1 MDNKKFKMIDEEFL
15 CNVCGK
21 KVDILEYTARDHCP
35 YCLSSLHIDINP
47 GDRACLCLGV
57 LDAIGVEIG
66 KKDTLKIIYKCRKCG
81 MIKRNKMAIDDN
93 YDLILKL
100 ASNPIDIH

>member
-1 MDNKKFKMIDEEFL
+1 MDNKKFKMIDENFK
-15 CNVCGK
+15 CFVCGK
-21 KVDILEYTARDHCP
+21 EVKTLEYTARDHCP
-35 YCLSSLHIDINP
+35 YCLASKHVDVNP

-57 LDAIGVEIG
+57 LEAIGVEKG
-66 KKDTLKIIYKCRKCG
+66 KKDTLKIIYKCQKCG

-100 ASNPIDIH
+100 SSNPVDIP

>member
-21 KVDILEYTARDHCP
+21 KVDMLEYTARDHCP
-35 YCLSSLHIDINP
+35 YCLSSKHVDINP
-47 GDRACLCLGV
+47 GDRACACLGD
-57 LDAIGVEIG
+57 LDAVGIEKG

-81 MIKRNKMAIDDN
+81 MIKKNKMAIDDD

-100 ASNPIDIH
+100 SSNPIDIH